1 LGTRD
6 AAREF
11 PVGTGKGKTTQPD
24 FCQRLL
30 ELVGDPVVAGS
41 PRTSPSG
48 WRTCRPQTDAIAA
61 GTAAATDTVEIFANL
76 RASLS
81 LRQLSDTRVALPLD
95 VCHFAW
101 HNIHFEGAE
110 MANAAFLSLTGNF
123 VVSGRQG
130 NPKMSLIVGGERCH
144 LALLVF
150 HYESS
155 IRERLGTG
163 SISSDWPGLSRTN
176 RN

>member
-11 PVGTGKGKTTQPD
+11 PVGTRKGKTTQPD

-48 WRTCRPQTDAIAA
+48 WRTCRLQTDAIAA
-61 GTAAATDTVEIFANL
+61 GTAAATDTSGDFRERVEDNAFHL

-155 IRERLGTG
+155 IRERL
-163 SISSDWPGLSRTN
+163 
-176 RN
+176 

>member
-1 LGTRD
+1 MLHRF
-6 AAREF
+6 ARAKAGQQSA
-11 PVGTGKGKTTQPD
+11 VRQLLD
-24 FCQRLL
+24 QR
-30 ELVGDPVVAGS
+30 VAES
-41 PRTSPSG
+41 PR
-48 WRTCRPQTDAIAA
+48 RP
-61 GTAAATDTVEIFANL
+61 FHL

-110 MANAAFLSLTGNF
+110 MANAAFLSLNGNF

-130 NPKMSLIVGGERCH
+130 NPKMSLVVGGERRH
-144 LALLVF
+144 LALLAF

-155 IRERLGTG
+155 IRERL
-163 SISSDWPGLSRTN
+163 
-176 RN
+176 